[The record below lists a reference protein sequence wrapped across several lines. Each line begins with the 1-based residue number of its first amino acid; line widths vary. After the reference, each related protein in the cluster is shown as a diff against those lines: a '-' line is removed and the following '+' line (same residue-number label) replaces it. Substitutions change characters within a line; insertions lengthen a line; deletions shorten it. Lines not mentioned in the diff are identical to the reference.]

1 MRQAFFI
8 PREEVI
14 RMNCIINSSP
24 FDDSA
29 LPRLK
34 RMGLLSATGEADRD
48 AIALL
53 AIVCAGLLFD
63 TLCDYH
69 QCYDDVKT
77 TLDSF
82 LQMAEGTDVQ
92 QKFLLLCLQ
101 YDAIYAPIPDPIWW
115 ISGNSALC
123 ELFSELFIQHIQTIY
138 ETC

>member
-8 PREEVI
+8 LCEEVS
-14 RMNCIINSSP
+14 RMNYMTSSSP
-24 FDDSA
+24 FDDSV
-29 LPRLK
+29 LPRLQ

-48 AIALL
+48 AIASLST
-53 AIVCAGLLFD
+53 VYAGLLFD

-69 QCYDDVKT
+69 QCFDEVKT
-77 TLDSF
+77 TLDFF
-82 LQMAEGTDVQ
+82 LQMADGADAQ

-115 ISGNSALC
+115 ISSNSVLC
-123 ELFSELFIQHIQTIY
+123 ELFSELFVQHIQTIY

>member
-1 MRQAFFI
+1 
-8 PREEVI
+8 
-14 RMNCIINSSP
+14 MNYMINSNP

-29 LPRLK
+29 LPRLQ

-48 AIALL
+48 AIASLST
-53 AIVCAGLLFD
+53 VYAGLLFD

-69 QCYDDVKT
+69 QCFDEVKT

-82 LQMAEGTDVQ
+82 LQMVDGADDQ

-115 ISGNSALC
+115 ISGNSNLR
-123 ELFSELFIQHIQTIY
+123 ELFSELFIRHIQAIY

>member
-1 MRQAFFI
+1 
-8 PREEVI
+8 
-14 RMNCIINSSP
+14 MNYMINSNP

-29 LPRLK
+29 LPRLQ

-48 AIALL
+48 AIASLSTGY
-53 AIVCAGLLFD
+53 AGLLFD

-69 QCYDDVKT
+69 QCFDEVKT

-82 LQMAEGTDVQ
+82 LQMVDGADDQ

-115 ISGNSALC
+115 ISGNSNLR
-123 ELFSELFIQHIQTIY
+123 ELFSELFIRHIQAIY

>member
-8 PREEVI
+8 PYSEVI
-14 RMNCIINSSP
+14 PMNHMINSNP

-29 LPRLK
+29 LPRLQ

-48 AIALL
+48 AVASLST
-53 AIVCAGLLFD
+53 VYAGLLFD

-82 LQMAEGTDVQ
+82 LQMAEGTDAQ

-101 YDAIYAPIPDPIWW
+101 YDAIYAPLPDPIWW
-115 ISGNSALC
+115 ISGNSVLC
-123 ELFSELFIQHIQTIY
+123 ELFSELFVQHIQTIY

>member
-1 MRQAFFI
+1 
-8 PREEVI
+8 
-14 RMNCIINSSP
+14 MNYMINSNP

-29 LPRLK
+29 LPRLQ

-48 AIALL
+48 AIASLST
-53 AIVCAGLLFD
+53 VYAGLLFD

-69 QCYDDVKT
+69 QCFDEVKT

-82 LQMAEGTDVQ
+82 LQMVDGADDQ

-115 ISGNSALC
+115 ISGNSTLR
-123 ELFSELFIQHIQTIY
+123 ELFSELFIRHIQAIY

>member
-8 PREEVI
+8 PREEVN
-14 RMNCIINSSP
+14 RMNYMINSNP

-29 LPRLK
+29 LPRLQ

-48 AIALL
+48 AIASLST
-53 AIVCAGLLFD
+53 VYAGLLFD

-69 QCYDDVKT
+69 QCFVEVKT

-82 LQMAEGTDVQ
+82 LQMVDGADDQ

-115 ISGNSALC
+115 ISGNSNLR
-123 ELFSELFIQHIQTIY
+123 ELFSELFIRHIQAIY

>member
-8 PREEVI
+8 PREEVN
-14 RMNCIINSSP
+14 RMNYMINSNP

-29 LPRLK
+29 LPRLQ

-48 AIALL
+48 AIASLST
-53 AIVCAGLLFD
+53 VYAGLLFD

-69 QCYDDVKT
+69 QCFDEVKT

-82 LQMAEGTDVQ
+82 LQMVDGADDQ

-115 ISGNSALC
+115 ISGNSNLR
-123 ELFSELFIQHIQTIY
+123 ELFSELFIRHIQAIY

>member
-8 PREEVI
+8 PREEVN
-14 RMNCIINSSP
+14 RMNYMINSNP

-29 LPRLK
+29 LPRLQ

-48 AIALL
+48 AIASLST
-53 AIVCAGLLFD
+53 VYAGLLFD
-63 TLCDYH
+63 TLCDYN
-69 QCYDDVKT
+69 QCFDEVKT

-82 LQMAEGTDVQ
+82 LQMVDGADDQ

-115 ISGNSALC
+115 ISGNSNLR
-123 ELFSELFIQHIQTIY
+123 ELFSELFIRHIQAIY